1 MQRIPLEKAKPGMV
15 VAKPVANDS
24 GVVLIGAGT
33 ELSEAAIER
42 LNSLEIAYVIVKGR
56 PLDTGTPEKPLEQL
70 YAELDERFTL
80 VANDKLCMQIKNLI
94 KNDLKLRREEV

>member
-15 VAKPVANDS
+15 VAKPVANDT

-33 ELSEAAIER
+33 ELTEAAIEK
-42 LNSLEIAYVIVKGR
+42 LKGLEIPCVIIKGR

-70 YAELDERFTL
+70 FAELDERFTL
-80 VANDKLCMQIKNLI
+80 VAGDKLCMQIRDMI
-94 KNDLKLRREEV
+94 KKDLKLRREET